1 MTPSYQAGHI
11 AHPFACRA
19 RSTIAAAKCD
29 KYQAETLGEEASSL
43 PVHKKQR

>member
-1 MTPSYQAGHI
+1 MTPSYQAGTSHVLSPV
-11 AHPFACRA
+11 AA

-29 KYQAETLGEEASSL
+29 NYQAETLGEEASSL